1 MDAQNRWWVSGWLA
15 ADLACLHLDLA
26 TMRRW
31 CNWRQDNKKT
41 WRTGEKKKSTRS
53 LSVEWLPVRT
63 EEQVHFTKSQNQQLR
78 SGGVQVLERKTGGR
92 CKAHDKV
99 RRTEERA
106 GEAMAVRYTWKNK
119 RSTLVEEEASPLAR
133 CPPWTLLVASECSD
147 RRKQTKDGVAVGR
160 MVGRT
165 DGQADGRMEGRK
177 DGQQVSR
184 AGGRL
189 FGVGQSFKWT
199 CA

>member
-53 LSVEWLPVRT
+53 LSVEWLPVQT
-63 EEQVHFTKSQNQQLR
+63 EEQVHFTKSQHQQLR

-133 CPPWTLLVASECSD
+133 CPTMEEAEIFFGRQEGLCWWQASARTEENKRKTAWRSD
-147 RRKQTKDGVAVGR
+147 GWLDERTGRRTEEWKD
-160 MVGRT
+160 
-165 DGQADGRMEGRK
+165 
-177 DGQQVSR
+177 
-184 AGGRL
+184 
-189 FGVGQSFKWT
+189 
-199 CA
+199 